1 MMVAFLFFIN
11 IALVII
17 ILILL
22 SVIKDY
28 KKGMDRLGQKRLR
41 DIAGSKQ

>member
-1 MMVAFLFFIN
+1 MLVAILFFIN
-11 IALVII
+11 IVLVMI

-22 SVIKDY
+22 SVVKDY

-41 DIAGSKQ
+41 DIVGSK

>member
-1 MMVAFLFFIN
+1 MLVAGLFFIN

-28 KKGMDRLGQKRLR
+28 KKGMDRLGHIRLR
-41 DIAGSKQ
+41 DIVGSKR

>member
-1 MMVAFLFFIN
+1 MLVAFLFLII
-11 IALVII
+11 IALVITV
-17 ILILL
+17 LILL
-22 SVIKDY
+22 SMVKDY